1 MKKLNGKILKYED
14 LQIEV
19 SRMWNVE
26 VKTTPVIVGAL
37 GTIEE
42 NYRKELEMIPGKPSK
57 YEVQKIALNGTA
69 HILRK
74 ILG

>member
-1 MKKLNGKILKYED
+1 MECTTQEL
-14 LQIEV
+14 
-19 SRMWNVE
+19 SRIWKVE

-42 NYRKELEMIPGKPSK
+42 KWRKELEMIPGKPSQ

-69 HILRK
+69 HILGK

>member
-1 MKKLNGKILKYED
+1 MNKLNEKILKYQD

-19 SRMWNVE
+19 SRMWKVE
-26 VKTTPVIVGAL
+26 V
-37 GTIEE
+37 
-42 NYRKELEMIPGKPSK
+42 NRRKELEMVPGKPSQ

-74 ILG
+74 ILGYQ